1 VNAPDDMTLVIP
13 LRAKDGMTL
22 PDFYDYWLNAHVTM
36 PARFPGISSIWLHV
50 VSFDRQDWPRLPGVS
65 HRPAHCAAVHA
76 ARVDRCV
83 TTKYLGAITPVG
95 VRGVAV
101 ADVIRRVGAKSQLAP
116 EVSALFQPV
125 SSA

>member
-1 VNAPDDMTLVIP
+1 VTAPDDMTLVIP

-22 PDFYDYWLNAHVTM
+22 PDFHDYWLNAHVTM
-36 PARFPGISSIWLHV
+36 PARFPGISSI
-50 VSFDRQDWPRLPGVS
+50 
-65 HRPAHCAAVHA
+65 CAAVHA
-76 ARVDRCV
+76 ARADRCI
-83 TTKYLGAITPVG
+83 TTKYLGAITPAG

-116 EVSALFQPV
+116 EISALFQPV